1 MMRRFVSGLA
11 LGLTLAATP
20 ALGRQ
25 GMDHH
30 GHAMGGTAMSG
41 AGTPD
46 MADRPARDPGAH
58 DHGTDQATHTGDGD
72 QSGHAHDAAPPLAS
86 PADPVPP
93 ADEPVGTDQLPGSA
107 APPPIAHDRPA
118 DRYYDPAAMARAHA
132 AMMAA
137 HAGGLYSQLAF
148 NIAEVQM
155 RRGQEGYR
163 WDAEAWFGNLDRLVL
178 KSEGEG
184 SFGERLDHG
193 EVQALYNHAL
203 DPWWNLQFGARQD
216 FGTGPD
222 RTYAALGIEGRAP
235 YQFDVS
241 ATAFLSDKGQLRAR
255 LEGLYEQRITQRLIL
270 QPRLELNFA
279 LQDMPVNRLGPG
291 LNDAELG
298 LRLRYEIR
306 REFAPYLG
314 LAWTWQAGRTADYA
328 RTDGHD
334 PTERAVV
341 IGIRAWF

>member
-1 MMRRFVSGLA
+1 MKQLILSGFA
-11 LGLTLAATP
+11 LISAPPIGQ
-20 ALGRQ
+20 Q

-30 GHAMGGTAMSG
+30 GHAMHRQAVSETRAP
-41 AGTPD
+41 TP
-46 MADRPARDPGAH
+46 AEKPPGERSAH
-58 DHGTDQATHTGDGD
+58 DHGADAAPEAPTNAPA
-72 QSGHAHDAAPPLAS
+72 GHSHDAASSDSSAS
-86 PADPVPP
+86 ASAVP
-93 ADEPVGTDQLPGSA
+93 DQPVGTDQSPGSA

-118 DRYYDPAAMARAHA
+118 DRYYDPSAMARAHD

-148 NIAEVQM
+148 NIAEVQL
-155 RRGQEGYR
+155 RRGQEAYR
-163 WDAEAWFGNLDRLVL
+163 WDAEAWVGNLNRFVL

-216 FGTGPD
+216 FGTRPD

-241 ATAFLSDKGQLRAR
+241 GTAFLSDKGQLRAR
-255 LEGLYEQRITQRLIL
+255 LEGLYDQRITQRLIL
-270 QPRLELNFA
+270 QPRIELNFA
-279 LQDMPVNRLGPG
+279 LQDMPANRLGPG

-306 REFAPYLG
+306 REFAPYVG
-314 LAWTWQAGRTADYA
+314 FAWTWQAGRTADYA
-328 RTDGHD
+328 RADGHD
-334 PTERAVV
+334 PSERAVV

>member
-1 MMRRFVSGLA
+1 MTRRLLAGLA
-11 LGLTLAATP
+11 LLPSP
-20 ALGRQ
+20 ALSQQ
-25 GMDHH
+25 GMDHLGHTMH
-30 GHAMGGTAMSG
+30 GQGMGTAR
-41 AGTPD
+41 APAATDTPAPNPPAHD
-46 MADRPARDPGAH
+46 HSAHQAPDTPARDPA
-58 DHGTDQATHTGDGD
+58 
-72 QSGHAHDAAPPLAS
+72 GHSHDAAPPSPS
-86 PADPVPP
+86 PADPASP
-93 ADEPVGTDQLPGSA
+93 AEEPLGTDQLPGSA

-118 DRYYDPAAMARAHA
+118 DRYYDPAAMARAHD
-132 AMMAA
+132 AMMAD

-163 WDAEAWFGNLDRLVL
+163 WDAEAWFGNLNRFVL

-203 DPWWNLQFGARQD
+203 DPWWNLQLGARQD

-241 ATAFLSDKGQLRAR
+241 AAAFLSDKGQLRAR
-255 LEGLYEQRITQRLIL
+255 LEGLYDQRITQRLIF

-279 LQDMPVNRLGPG
+279 VQDMPANRLGPG

-314 LAWTWQAGRTADYA
+314 LSWTWQAGRTADYA
-328 RTDGHD
+328 RADGHD